1 MIADDGLR
9 LHRILI
15 LRGRV
20 GIAVLSILLLL
31 QSGVSISLAESI
43 RNPKSVFNN
52 LQSAIDSALPGD
64 TIAVPS
70 GVYTGNIFIN
80 KRLTLIGIDNPI
92 LRGTDKGSVITITA
106 DSCVVKG
113 FVIEHSGSMLVD
125 EDAGILLK
133 SNYNRVEGNDLRDV
147 LFGIYLFRA
156 EHNLVLNNHIVGRRR
171 LEFGERGSGIHI
183 WNSQHNRFLG
193 NIITDVRD
201 GFYIQNASHSWI
213 ENNQAFNV
221 RYGVHYMYAD
231 SNTFLNNSF
240 YNNVAGAAIMYSRGI
255 VMRHN
260 VFSRNRGFSSFGI
273 LFQDCHG
280 LIADSNVITDNVIG
294 MFFEAST
301 DNTFRHNV
309 VAQNDV
315 ALQMYQNSIHNTF
328 AENNFVDNLNPL
340 TIVGKRTE
348 SHWGVN
354 GRGNYWS
361 SYDGY
366 DLDGDGVGDIPMKIQ
381 NVFQYLEGQNANVRL
396 YLYSP
401 ASQALAVAA
410 KAFPIIN
417 INEEADEFPLMQPA
431 NVGTMPAVQMMIR
444 LNTSR
449 QSQQVGSTVAGVQPA
464 HAWIAFP
471 FIGLIVIGILYHRLS
486 RSTTLH
492 VRRPVRRV
500 T

>member
-1 MIADDGLR
+1 M
-9 LHRILI
+9 
-15 LRGRV
+15 
-20 GIAVLSILLLL
+20 LSPLGSHTLGSDL
-31 QSGVSISLAESI
+31 
-43 RNPKSVFNN
+43 NK
-52 LQSAIDSALPGD
+52 QSAITNPQSSINAAHSGD
-64 TIAVPS
+64 TLVIPQGTYS
-70 GVYTGNIFIN
+70 GNLLIN

-106 DSCVVKG
+106 DSCTVKG
-113 FVIEHSGSMLVD
+113 FIIEHSGSMLVD

-133 SNYNRVEGNDLRDV
+133 SNCNRVEENDLRDV
-147 LFGIYLFRA
+147 LFGIYLLHA
-156 EHNLVLNNHIVGRRR
+156 EHNLILNNHIVGRRQ

-183 WNSQHNRFLG
+183 WNSQHNRFIG

-213 ENNQAFNV
+213 ENNQSFNV

-255 VMRHN
+255 VMRNN
-260 VFSRNRGFSSFGI
+260 VFAHNRGFSSFGI

-280 LIADSNVITDNVIG
+280 LVADSNVITDNVVG

-301 DNTFRHNV
+301 DNKFRHNV

-315 ALQMYQNSIHNTF
+315 ALQMYQNSINNTF

-340 TIVGKRTE
+340 AIVGKRTE
-348 SHWGVN
+348 SQWNVS

-366 DLDGDGVGDIPMKIQ
+366 DLDGDGIGDIPMKIQ
-381 NVFQYLEGQNANVRL
+381 NVFQYLEGQNANVRV

-417 INEEADEFPLMQPA
+417 INEESDNHPLMQPLDMRA
-431 NVGTMPAVQMMIR
+431 LPAVRMMNQLDNAAIDG
-444 LNTSR
+444 NTRS
-449 QSQQVGSTVAGVQPA
+449 S
-464 HAWIAFP
+464 HAWVVFP
-471 FIGLIVIGILYHRLS
+471 LVGFVVIGFLFVILS
-486 RSTTLH
+486 RAKNPTVVRFRKSEILH
-492 VRRPVRRV
+492 SAPFRSAPLRIESNQKE
-500 T
+500 TE